1 MQLLVAELLYH
12 KPQDPK
18 QYIVTYLERTKVAGT
33 KPLFNK
39 QDLHTMFEMC
49 KWSGA
54 CASGKDSLYQPAVAS
69 QPTRRTH
76 RAQSLC
82 QGCGAAV
89 KPRSR
94 VPCPTTA

>member
-54 CASGKDSLYQPAVAS
+54 PGKGSLYQPAVAS
-69 QPTRRTH
+69 QPTGRT
-76 RAQSLC
+76 
-82 QGCGAAV
+82 QGSS
-89 KPRSR
+89 P
-94 VPCPTTA
+94 